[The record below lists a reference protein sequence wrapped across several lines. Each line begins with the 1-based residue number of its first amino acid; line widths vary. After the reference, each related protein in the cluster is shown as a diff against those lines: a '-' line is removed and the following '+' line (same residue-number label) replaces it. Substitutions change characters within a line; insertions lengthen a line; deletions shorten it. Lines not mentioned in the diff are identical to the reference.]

1 VKKIGTLGITG
12 QNKTGYMLGQK
23 NRESG
28 FTLIEVMIVVAIL
41 GIAASIGVPNYL
53 EWNARN
59 QLRQAVSEI
68 QSQLVLARLVA
79 MNRNSPVSVTL
90 AVTAGRVQ
98 FSAVDASLSQV
109 IQPIQMMSTVIG
121 LSPAPASVA
130 FSPLGTRSGGG
141 TTNQLIVISNNRGLS
156 YSVQITPRGKVK
168 WCAAST
174 CV

>member
-1 VKKIGTLGITG
+1 MDVPRQIRMNHRFGRKDCQG
-12 QNKTGYMLGQK
+12 
-23 NRESG
+23 G
-28 FTLIEVMIVVAIL
+28 FTLVELMIVVAII
-41 GIAASIGVPNYL
+41 GIASMIATPNYL
-53 EWNARN
+53 EWNARY
-59 QLRQAVSEI
+59 QLKQAATEI

-90 AVTAGRVQ
+90 AVNAGRVQ
-98 FSAVDASLSQV
+98 FSAVDANLSQV
-109 IQPIQMMSTVIG
+109 IQPVEMMSTVIG